1 MVVMYFVADTSLGL
15 LLARFDDNSLYR
27 SFLMGAGHM
36 LFVIEDALFDF
47 RVNDPGLCRPV

>member
-27 SFLMGAGHM
+27 SFLMGAGHIP
-36 LFVIEDALFDF
+36 FVMEDAL
-47 RVNDPGLCRPV
+47 LISE